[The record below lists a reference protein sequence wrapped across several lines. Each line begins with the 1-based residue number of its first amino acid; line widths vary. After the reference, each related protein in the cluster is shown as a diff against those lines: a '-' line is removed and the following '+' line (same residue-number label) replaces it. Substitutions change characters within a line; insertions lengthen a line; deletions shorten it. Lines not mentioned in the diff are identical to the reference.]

1 MRENKVVLKCFD
13 KSIIVKKWFLIIMN
27 DNEINVLNKKV
38 KIVEIVYIL
47 LLGLLC
53 VFYVNN
59 LFDFELFYLMNIEI
73 IGNVC

>member
-59 LFDFELFYLMNIEI
+59 LFDFELFYLINIEI